1 MGTAQLE
8 FTADELLA
16 DQPIAEPL
24 VVAGTVCHGGFD
36 EDGAY
41 RSPRTRHRVPAIAAW
56 QASHAEV
63 FGTELIDVP
72 LSTWPGQFPNVAQAR
87 LLIDRGVPEPLMAT
101 LTRIGT
107 VEGFGADIR
116 QLHPGDLQSSFVEA
130 IKGMALDHLDRGL
143 FEAHARDEAG
153 WGEQAGHRDMWFAA
167 RDLAFEHRSADLDID
182 AMLERLGFGPNAKG
196 APGTGP
202 RLLPDDIDPLLEIVA
217 DVMIRILLIE
227 VQAFHTFA
235 WAEEL
240 LGDRD
245 LVAGDGAAATLVSY
259 IRADETPHVE
269 YLKTALSEMRDL
281 TWVGAS
287 GARYAG
293 ADMIGTLWQAGL
305 DRSLGSQRTANRK
318 SILGEIEHWCQL
330 RANGD
335 DLLAEFHSLRSPAT
349 EAATTLARGEAPRS
363 LDSSRSLAS
372 DSSLRS
378 PATPPAVSAAT
389 TLARGEAPRSLGS
402 SRSLARD
409 ASLDPPTRG

>member
-8 FTADELLA
+8 FSADELLA
-16 DQPIAEPL
+16 DQPIIEPL
-24 VVAGTVCHGGFD
+24 VVGGTVCHGGFGD
-36 EDGAY
+36 DGHY
-41 RSPRTRHRVPAIAAW
+41 RSPRTRHRVPAIEAW
-56 QASHAEV
+56 QEQHAAT
-63 FGTELIDVP
+63 FGTGLIEIP
-72 LSTWPGQFPNVAQAR
+72 LDTWPGQFPNVAQAR
-87 LLIDRGVPEPLMAT
+87 FLIERGVAEPLMAT

-116 QLHPGDLQSSFVEA
+116 HLHPGDLQPRFAED
-130 IKGMALDHLDRGL
+130 ITGMAVDHLERGL

-167 RDLAFEHRSADLDID
+167 RDLAFEDRTADLDID
-182 AMLERLGFGPNAKG
+182 AMIERLGFGPNAKG

-217 DVMIRILLIE
+217 EVMIRILLIE

-259 IRADETPHVE
+259 VRADETPHVE

-293 ADMIGTLWQAGL
+293 GDMIGVLWVAGL
-305 DRSLGSQRTANRK
+305 DRSLGSQRAANRK
-318 SILGEIEHWCQL
+318 SILGEIEHWCRQ
-330 RANGD
+330 RPNGD
-335 DLLAEFHSLRSPAT
+335 DLLAEFHSLR
-349 EAATTLARGEAPRS
+349 
-363 LDSSRSLAS
+363 
-372 DSSLRS
+372 
-378 PATPPAVSAAT
+378 
-389 TLARGEAPRSLGS
+389 
-402 SRSLARD
+402 
-409 ASLDPPTRG
+409 

>member
-16 DQPIAEPL
+16 DPHISEPL
-24 VVAGTVCHGGFD
+24 VVGGTVCHGGFGD
-36 EDGAY
+36 DGAY
-41 RSPRTRHRVPAIAAW
+41 RSPRTRHRLPAIQAW
-56 QASHAEV
+56 QANHSAT
-63 FGTELIDVP
+63 FGTDLIEIP
-72 LSTWPGQFPNVAQAR
+72 LDTWPGQYPNVAQAR
-87 LLIDRGVPEPLMAT
+87 FLINSGVPEPLMAT

-116 QLHPGDLQSSFVEA
+116 NLHPGNLQSRFDETITGLAV
-130 IKGMALDHLDRGL
+130 DHLDRGL

-153 WGEQAGHRDMWFAA
+153 WEDQAGHRDMWFAA
-167 RDLAFEHRSADLDID
+167 RDIAFEARREKLDID

-227 VQAFHTFA
+227 IQAFHTFA

-240 LGDRD
+240 LGDTD

-281 TWVGAS
+281 TWVGES
-287 GARYAG
+287 GTKYAG
-293 ADMIGTLWQAGL
+293 RDMIAPLWSAGL
-305 DRSLGSQRTANRK
+305 ERSLGTQREANRK
-318 SILGEIEHWCQL
+318 SIYGEIEYWCNK
-330 RANGD
+330 RPNGK
-335 DLLAEFHSLRSPAT
+335 DLLAEFHSL
-349 EAATTLARGEAPRS
+349 G
-363 LDSSRSLAS
+363 
-372 DSSLRS
+372 
-378 PATPPAVSAAT
+378 
-389 TLARGEAPRSLGS
+389 
-402 SRSLARD
+402 
-409 ASLDPPTRG
+409 